1 MSRKRN
7 PRPPHH
13 CPHRERARRGATA
26 PLRLVSC
33 IPLPTAFLT
42 SLHDCPRQMASP
54 RTRLVCSRTGIE
66 PGDDD
71 TDTAATMSIDG
82 LFYLSVGRLRLQPG
96 PPVRHRRRRARH
108 VQSARSRR
116 RTRAPGRAG
125 RRRLDRGCPRALWSG
140 AGRRRPASRSGGH
153 CSTARHEA
161 RDARIGRRQRLTGG
175 RVRWRPPPIQQPIPA
190 YSSGVNSTWSL
201 TRPAS
206 VQRTFLPTN
215 G

>member
-1 MSRKRN
+1 MSRVGREPREIGVSPERRSTKVAGSRRAPMSWMQRLERVFHIDIEHCGVCGGTLRVIACIETPLKCRSRSELARSSISSSPISPRATPVATTAPAHRRFMSRKRN

-82 LFYLSVGRLRLQPG
+82 LFYLSV
-96 PPVRHRRRRARH
+96 
-108 VQSARSRR
+108 
-116 RTRAPGRAG
+116 
-125 RRRLDRGCPRALWSG
+125 
-140 AGRRRPASRSGGH
+140 
-153 CSTARHEA
+153 
-161 RDARIGRRQRLTGG
+161 
-175 RVRWRPPPIQQPIPA
+175 
-190 YSSGVNSTWSL
+190 
-201 TRPAS
+201 
-206 VQRTFLPTN
+206 
-215 G
+215 